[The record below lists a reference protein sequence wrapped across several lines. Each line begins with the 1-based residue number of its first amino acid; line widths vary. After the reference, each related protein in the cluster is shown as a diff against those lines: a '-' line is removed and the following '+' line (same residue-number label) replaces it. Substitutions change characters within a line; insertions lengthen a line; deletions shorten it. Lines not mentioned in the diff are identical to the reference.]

1 MFKITGTLLEVAPVK
16 EFQGSKYSSIVLR
29 SADVADNSLLR
40 YKLDLKSVDYDAL
53 VERLDTEIQANVVVE
68 RGANQSAM
76 LRVVDFK

>member
-29 SADVADNSLLR
+29 SKEVADNSLLR
-40 YKLDLKSVDYDAL
+40 YKLDLKAIDYDAL
-53 VERLDTEIQANVVVE
+53 TDLLDSEIEVHVVVE
-68 RGANQSAM
+68 RGANQAAM